1 MSSNISDTNL
11 YVQAHTHNHS
21 GNWVLTVVE
30 AEILWEEEG
39 FQFGFK
45 RFQGRP
51 SHIKPRPTPLTRS
64 LELLLPKWLGTR
76 TELKQEILPKQ
87 HTALALRKT
96 TPKQQLQNKKV
107 CFTMGDFQ
115 VWELSA

>member
-45 RFQGRP
+45 WS
-51 SHIKPRPTPLTRS
+51 SHIPPFWPEAWNYS
-64 LELLLPKWLGTR
+64 CQNKWLGTR
-76 TELKQEILPKQ
+76 TELKQENLPKQ

-96 TPKQQLQNKKV
+96 TPQQQLQNKKV
-107 CFTMGDFQ
+107 CFTTGDFQ
-115 VWELSA
+115 VWGPSA